1 MFERGI
7 NIILDEKVKELIV
20 EVGFDRFYGVRFLKC
35 VFYEMVEDKF
45 VEFILEDKV
54 KENDS
59 VVFVVENNEIVFKI
73 K

>member
-1 MFERGI
+1 M
-7 NIILDEKVKELIV
+7 
-20 EVGFDRFYGVRFLKC
+20 GFDRFYGVRFLKRA
-35 VFYEMVEDKF
+35 FYEMVEDKF

>member
-1 MFERGI
+1 M
-7 NIILDEKVKELIV
+7 
-20 EVGFDRFYGVRFLKC
+20 GFDRFYGVRFLKC
-35 VFYEMVEDKF
+35 AFYEMVEDKF